1 MTHLL
6 ILIPL
11 SLGMGLIGL
20 GAFVWALRNDQ
31 FDDPEGN
38 SCRVLIQS
46 NPPDAKEISRDNIAS
61 HPEYRDTQ
69 RGL

>member
-46 NPPDAKEISRDNIAS
+46 NPPDAKGTSGDNIAS

>member
-31 FDDPEGN
+31 FEDPEGN
-38 SCRVLIQS
+38 SCRVLNQS
-46 NPPDAKEISRDNIAS
+46 NPPDAKGISRDSMAPNS
-61 HPEYRDTQ
+61 EDRDAQ